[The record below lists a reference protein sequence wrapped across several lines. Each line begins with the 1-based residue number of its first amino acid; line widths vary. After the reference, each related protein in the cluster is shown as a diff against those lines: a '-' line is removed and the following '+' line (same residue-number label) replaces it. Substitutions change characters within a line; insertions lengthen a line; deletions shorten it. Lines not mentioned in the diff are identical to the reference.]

1 LINSKLKKVDYKNP
15 ALVLRQED
23 EVEGLVRWQ
32 SPSNIAIVKYWGK
45 YDPQL
50 PKNPSISFTLASART
65 ETSLYYTKKADAQP
79 GIELAFSFEGSA
91 KPAFAQKIG
100 LFLERILD
108 IFPFLEQLT
117 LRIES
122 ANTFPHSA
130 GIASSAS
137 SMSALALCLCATEQ
151 RLFGTLPTEAEF
163 LQKVSYVARL
173 GSGSA
178 CRSVYPYAALW
189 GQSEANPL
197 SSDYWAIAFESEL
210 APVFKTFHDDI
221 LIVSKKEKSVSS
233 RAGHQLMENNPYAEP
248 RYQSARE
255 NTLRLTRAL
264 QEGDLETFGLI
275 AESEALTLHA
285 LMMASNPPFIL
296 LQPNSLSLIEQVRQ
310 FRADTGLP
318 LYFTLDAG
326 PNLHLLYPDHIAG
339 PVKEFT
345 ETVLQTYCE
354 EGTILRDRVGKG
366 PSSC

>member
-1 LINSKLKKVDYKNP
+1 VDYKNP
-15 ALVLRQED
+15 ALLLDQGD
-23 EVEGLVRWQ
+23 EAEGVVRWQ

-45 YDPQL
+45 YGSQL

-65 ETSLYYTKKADAQP
+65 ETSLYYAKKTSAQP
-79 GIELAFSFEGSA
+79 GIALEFSFEGTS
-91 KPAFAQKIG
+91 KPAFAQKIS
-100 LFLERILD
+100 LFLERMLEV
-108 IFPFLEQLT
+108 FPFLEQLT

-122 ANTFPHSA
+122 SNTFPHSA

-137 SMSALALCLCATEQ
+137 SMSALALCLCSIEQ

-163 LQKVSYVARL
+163 LQKASYIARL

-189 GQSEANPL
+189 GQSEASTL
-197 SSDYWAIAFESEL
+197 SSDFWAVPFEAEF

-255 NTLRLTRAL
+255 NTLRLAHAL
-264 QEGDLETFGLI
+264 REGDLETFGLI

-296 LQPNSLSLIEQVRQ
+296 MQPNSLSLIEQVRQ
-310 FRADTGLP
+310 FRIDTGLP

-326 PNLHLLYPDHIAG
+326 PNLHLLYPDHIAV
-339 PVKEFT
+339 PVKDFIK
-345 ETVLQTYCE
+345 TVLQPYCE
-354 EGTILRDRVGKG
+354 EGTILHDHVGRG
-366 PSSC
+366 PSSY

>member
-1 LINSKLKKVDYKNP
+1 MNYKNP
-15 ALVLRQED
+15 ALILGQQD
-23 EVEGLVRWQ
+23 QVEGLVHWQ

-45 YDPQL
+45 YGSQL
-50 PKNPSISFTLASART
+50 PRNPSISFTLASART
-65 ETSLYYTKKADAQP
+65 ETSLYYTRKASDQP
-79 GIELAFSFEGSA
+79 GIDLEFSFEGAA
-91 KPAFAQKIG
+91 KPAFAQKIR

-108 IFPFLEQLT
+108 VFPFLEQLT

-137 SMSALALCLCATEQ
+137 SMSALALCLCSVEQ

-163 LQKVSYVARL
+163 LQKVSYIARL

-189 GQSEANPL
+189 GQSEASPL
-197 SSDYWAIAFESEL
+197 SSDFWAVPFESVL

-233 RAGHQLMENNPYAEP
+233 RAGHQLMEDNPYAEP
-248 RYQSARE
+248 RYESARE
-255 NTLRLTRAL
+255 NTLRLAHAL
-264 QEGDLETFGLI
+264 REGDLESFGLI

-310 FRADTGLP
+310 FRKDTGLP

-339 PVKEFT
+339 PVKDFT
-345 ETVLQTYCE
+345 ETILRPYCE
-354 EGTILRDRVGKG
+354 EGTILRDYVGNG
-366 PSSC
+366 PSSY